1 MTFFEEL
8 KKTITDV
15 SGTVAKKSGEVV
27 ETQKLKMKKYSIE
40 SDIRKDYELMGRIFF
55 AEMEETGN
63 IDENVEE
70 IFQRIVEAKDAV
82 AEIDE
87 KLASYGKGKVCAVC
101 GEKAAKNMIYCPYC
115 GSKFEDAQAAE
126 KDFTDAD
133 FEEDV
138 VEATE
143 AVEEADVDVA
153 EESAEVPE
161 EAEVVAE
168 EASTEENVASEE
180 TAEADAE
187 ATTEE
192 ASEAPDEEISESA
205 EEKTE

>member
-40 SDIRKDYELMGRIFF
+40 SDIRKDYELMGRIYF
-55 AEMEETGN
+55 AEMEESGN

-87 KLASYGKGKVCAVC
+87 KLATYGKGKVCAVC
-101 GEKAAKNMIYCPYC
+101 GEKAAKNMTYCPYC
-115 GSKFEDAQAAE
+115 GSKFEDAQTAE
-126 KDFTDAD
+126 EDFADAD

-138 VEATE
+138 VEETE
-143 AVEEADVDVA
+143 AVEEDVDAA
-153 EESAEVPE
+153 EENAEVPA
-161 EAEVVAE
+161 EAAP
-168 EASTEENVASEE
+168 TEENAASEE
-180 TAEADAE
+180 AAEVEAE
-187 ATTEE
+187 ATAEDASDEE
-192 ASEAPDEEISESA
+192 ASESA

>member
-15 SGTVAKKSGEVV
+15 SGTVVKKSGEVV

-87 KLASYGKGKVCAVC
+87 KLSKYGKGKVCAVC
-101 GEKAAKNMIYCPYC
+101 GEKASKNMTYCPYC
-115 GSKFEDAQAAE
+115 GSKFEDE
-126 KDFTDAD
+126 PEAD
-133 FEEDV
+133 FEKAEFEADV
-138 VEATE
+138 VEKTE
-143 AVEEADVDVA
+143 DVA
-153 EESAEVPE
+153 EESAEV
-161 EAEVVAE
+161 
-168 EASTEENVASEE
+168 TEENSDAAEAVTENASEE
-180 TAEADAE
+180 AAEAE

-192 ASEAPDEEISESA
+192 ASEAPDEETSESA

>member
-40 SDIRKDYELMGRIFF
+40 SDIRKDYELMGRVFF

-87 KLASYGKGKVCAVC
+87 KLSKYGKGKVCAVC
-101 GEKAAKNMIYCPYC
+101 GEKASKNMTYCPYC
-115 GSKFEDAQAAE
+115 GSKFEDEPEADFEEAE
-126 KDFTDAD
+126 

-138 VEATE
+138 VEETE
-143 AVEEADVDVA
+143 DAA
-153 EESAEVPE
+153 EESAEVADIVTE
-161 EAEVVAE
+161 NAGEEAAEAEV
-168 EASTEENVASEE
+168 
-180 TAEADAE
+180 E

>member
-87 KLASYGKGKVCAVC
+87 KLATYGKGKVCAVC
-101 GEKAAKNMIYCPYC
+101 GEKAAKNMTYCPYC

-126 KDFTDAD
+126 KDFADED

-138 VEATE
+138 VEETE

-153 EESAEVPE
+153 EESAE
-161 EAEVVAE
+161 EAP
-168 EASTEENVASEE
+168 TEENVASEE
-180 TAEADAE
+180 TAEAEAE

-192 ASEAPDEEISESA
+192 ASEAPNEETSESA

>member
-15 SGTVAKKSGEVV
+15 SGTVVKKSGEVV

-87 KLASYGKGKVCAVC
+87 KLSKYSKGKVCAVC
-101 GEKAAKNMIYCPYC
+101 GEKASKNMTYCPYC
-115 GSKFEDAQAAE
+115 GSKFEDEPEADFEKAE
-126 KDFTDAD
+126 

-138 VEATE
+138 VEENADAEE
-143 AVEEADVDVA
+143 AVTENV
-153 EESAEVPE
+153 SE
-161 EAEVVAE
+161 EAE
-168 EASTEENVASEE
+168 
-180 TAEADAE
+180 AE

-192 ASEAPDEEISESA
+192 ASEAPDEETSENA

>member
-40 SDIRKDYELMGRIFF
+40 SDIRKDYELMGRIYF
-55 AEMEETGN
+55 AEMEESGN

-87 KLASYGKGKVCAVC
+87 KLATYGKGKVCAVC
-101 GEKAAKNMIYCPYC
+101 GEKAAKNMTYCPYC

-126 KDFTDAD
+126 EDFTDAD

-138 VEATE
+138 VEETE
-143 AVEEADVDVA
+143 AAEEADVDAA
-153 EESAEVPE
+153 EANAEVP
-161 EAEVVAE
+161 AE
-168 EASTEENVASEE
+168 EAP
-180 TAEADAE
+180 TAENAGEKAAE
-187 ATTEE
+187 ATE
-192 ASEAPDEEISESA
+192 AADEETSESA

>member
-1 MTFFEEL
+1 LNLRPIILQDKEELIMTFFEEL

-15 SGTVAKKSGEVV
+15 SGTVVKKSGEVV

-87 KLASYGKGKVCAVC
+87 KLSKYSKGKVCAVC
-101 GEKAAKNMIYCPYC
+101 GEKASKNMTYCPYC
-115 GSKFEDAQAAE
+115 GSKFEDEPEADFEKAE
-126 KDFTDAD
+126 

-138 VEATE
+138 VEKTEDAAEVTEENADAEE
-143 AVEEADVDVA
+143 AVTENV
-153 EESAEVPE
+153 SE
-161 EAEVVAE
+161 EAE
-168 EASTEENVASEE
+168 
-180 TAEADAE
+180 AE

-192 ASEAPDEEISESA
+192 ASEAPDEETSENA

>member
-15 SGTVAKKSGEVV
+15 SGTVVKKSGEVV

-87 KLASYGKGKVCAVC
+87 KLSKYSKGKVCAVC
-101 GEKAAKNMIYCPYC
+101 GEKASKNMTYCPYC
-115 GSKFEDAQAAE
+115 GSKFEDEPEADFEKAE
-126 KDFTDAD
+126 

-138 VEATE
+138 VEKTEDAAEVTEENADAEE
-143 AVEEADVDVA
+143 AVTENV
-153 EESAEVPE
+153 SE
-161 EAEVVAE
+161 EAE
-168 EASTEENVASEE
+168 
-180 TAEADAE
+180 AE

-192 ASEAPDEEISESA
+192 ASEAPDEETSENA
-205 EEKTE
+205 EEKTDYSANISELQI

>member
-15 SGTVAKKSGEVV
+15 SGTVVKKSGEVV

-87 KLASYGKGKVCAVC
+87 KLSKYSKGKVCAVC
-101 GEKAAKNMIYCPYC
+101 GEKASKNMTYCPYC
-115 GSKFEDAQAAE
+115 GSKFEDEPEADFEKAE
-126 KDFTDAD
+126 

-138 VEATE
+138 VEKTEDAAEVTEDNADAEE
-143 AVEEADVDVA
+143 AVTENV
-153 EESAEVPE
+153 SE
-161 EAEVVAE
+161 EAE
-168 EASTEENVASEE
+168 
-180 TAEADAE
+180 AE

-192 ASEAPDEEISESA
+192 ASEAPDEETSENA

>member
-15 SGTVAKKSGEVV
+15 SGTVVKRSGEVV

-87 KLASYGKGKVCAVC
+87 KLSKYSKGKVCAVC
-101 GEKAAKNMIYCPYC
+101 GEKASKNMTYCPYC
-115 GSKFEDAQAAE
+115 GSKFEDEPEADFEKAE
-126 KDFTDAD
+126 

-138 VEATE
+138 VEKTEDAAEVTEENADAEE
-143 AVEEADVDVA
+143 AVTENV
-153 EESAEVPE
+153 SE
-161 EAEVVAE
+161 EAE
-168 EASTEENVASEE
+168 
-180 TAEADAE
+180 AE

-192 ASEAPDEEISESA
+192 ASEAPDEETSENA